1 MSQGLD
7 AATILLYEPDPSFRR
22 LISVGLRQRD
32 LHVIETN
39 SPTTLPS
46 EQAEKPE
53 LLIVDVDRGPTCDWS
68 LLSSLRTHPT
78 LASLPVIVLA
88 WEKPRTKVSST
99 LLNKDQPVL
108 CVTKPFD
115 ARALHAEV
123 DRQLVVRKQQRAQQ
137 EARKEAVLLASYNKE
152 HVPASIW
159 PVITA
164 AGLFIAFF
172 GFLFQFILL
181 LIGVGIVLLSLL
193 LWMTTARRSTPQVS
207 LSIPA
212 SDF

>member
-1 MSQGLD
+1 MTQGQD

-22 LISVGLRQRD
+22 LISVGLQQHE
-32 LHVIETN
+32 LHVVETS
-39 SPTTLPS
+39 SPTALPS
-46 EQAEKPE
+46 EQAASTE

-68 LLSSLRTHPT
+68 LLSTLLAHPM
-78 LASLPVIVLA
+78 LAGLPVIVLA
-88 WEKPRTKVSST
+88 WENPRARIPSA
-99 LLNKDQPVL
+99 LLNKEQPVL
-108 CVTKPFD
+108 CMTKPFD
-115 ARALHAEV
+115 ARTLHAEV
-123 DRQLVVRKQQRAQQ
+123 DRQLASRQQQKAQMH
-137 EARKEAVLLASYNKE
+137 ARKEAALLAAYNKE
-152 HVPASIW
+152 HIPASIW

-181 LIGVGIVLLSLL
+181 LIGVSIVIFSLL
-193 LWMTTARRSTPQVS
+193 LWMTTARRSTPHIS

>member
-1 MSQGLD
+1 MSQGQD

-22 LISVGLRQRD
+22 LISLGLRQHD
-32 LHVIETN
+32 LHVVETA

-46 EQAEKPE
+46 EQAETPE
-53 LLIVDVDRGPTCDWS
+53 LLIIDVDRGPTCDWS
-68 LLSSLRTHPT
+68 LLTSLRTHPI
-78 LASLPVIVLA
+78 LASLPIIVLA
-88 WEKPRTKVSST
+88 WENPRSKLPSS
-99 LLNKDQPVL
+99 LLNKEQPVL
-108 CVTKPFD
+108 CMTKPFD

-123 DRQLVVRKQQRAQQ
+123 DRQLTSRKQQRAQQ
-137 EARKEAVLLASYNKE
+137 EARKEAALLATYNKE
-152 HVPASIW
+152 HIPASIW

-181 LIGVGIVLLSLL
+181 LIGVSIVLLSLL
-193 LWMTTARRSTPQVS
+193 LWMTTARRPTPQVS
-207 LSIPA
+207 LSIPS